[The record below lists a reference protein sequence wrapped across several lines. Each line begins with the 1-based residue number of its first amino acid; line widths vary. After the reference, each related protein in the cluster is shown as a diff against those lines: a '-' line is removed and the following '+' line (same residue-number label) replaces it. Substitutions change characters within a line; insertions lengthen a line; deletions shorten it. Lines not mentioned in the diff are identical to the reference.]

1 MADEYD
7 LMAWR
12 MDVLEKA
19 LAKAIDEIHSIE
31 ERNETRD
38 RERAAMERKQLVWG
52 ITFLGGIIMTLAGVI
67 WSYRGV
73 IFKGSI

>member
-1 MADEYD
+1 MADQYD

-12 MDVLEKA
+12 IEVLEQTVTK
-19 LAKAIDEIHSIE
+19 LTGELKQVED
-31 ERNETRD
+31 RNEARD

-73 IFKGSI
+73 IFKGGV